1 MIGLIFFLNYMVSKR
16 PIYSLL
22 CNISFIEYFLRG
34 DISNFSFKFG
44 ETSLELEKPP
54 VPERRAL
61 STCRQDFLSLGAGK
75 RAGGSVRVFLVL
87 MMPLF

>member
-54 VPERRAL
+54 VPERNNAGFRSSAVVVML
-61 STCRQDFLSLGAGK
+61 SGCHNTSHSR
-75 RAGGSVRVFLVL
+75 
-87 MMPLF
+87 